1 MLRKNKRNY
10 FIKLDPKDV
19 SDNGKFWKTSS
30 PLFFRKNFNKAS
42 IMLKESNKTF
52 TNNPKPL
59 VINSVV
65 TFCKTLT

>member
-1 MLRKNKRNY
+1 MSLIMEN
-10 FIKLDPKDV
+10 
-19 SDNGKFWKTSS
+19 SGKHQVLFSSEKTSI
-30 PLFFRKNFNKAS
+30 KKS